1 MGSIASSSEQF
12 SFFNSIIQSN
22 ISVKT
27 HWWQT
32 WLKKKCVWIR
42 SYEAISYT
50 KLLLLQMAPTYL
62 RATLS

>member
-32 WLKKKCVWIR
+32 WLKKKFVWIQ